1 MRWSQLEKR
10 LNPSFDF
17 KKAVE
22 RVLENKMTFQEVQH
36 VIFMLRG
43 SLSLMLLMTR
53 RIGVKFRKGK
63 IDLEP
68 QHFLSEQVP
77 LPG

>member
-1 MRWSQLEKR
+1 
-10 LNPSFDF
+10 
-17 KKAVE
+17 
-22 RVLENKMTFQEVQH
+22 MTFQEVQH